1 MFVVTADQVGSR
13 DHADIAGPARDRL
26 NRDYGEHL
34 VLPADRTAGDEIQV
48 LTDHAAT
55 VLSIILELTRSHEWS
70 VGLGCGTIRHPLPAA
85 TREASGD
92 AFFAARDAIDRAKK
106 QHTRFAVETHR
117 GVGVGASD
125 RASDGANVEDDR
137 GTPWPAAADAEAL
150 INLLLEIREARSAAG
165 WEVYDL
171 TSTGITQNEA
181 ATRLG
186 ITAPSVSSRAKAAG
200 LKIERASIESLTRL
214 LQNLDRTSTRM
225 DPRA

>member
-1 MFVVTADQVGSR
+1 MFVITADQVGSR
-13 DHADIAGPARDRL
+13 DHADIAGSARDRL

-34 VLPADRTAGDEIQV
+34 ILPADRTAGDEIQV

-70 VGLGCGTIRHPLPAA
+70 VGLGCGTVRHPLPTA

-106 QHTRFAVETHR
+106 LHPRFAVETHL
-117 GVGVGASD
+117 GASVE
-125 RASDGANVEDDR
+125 ADGSTA
-137 GTPWPAAADAEAL
+137 WPAAADAEAL

-171 TSTGITQNEA
+171 TATGITQNEA

-225 DPRA
+225 DPRV

>member
-1 MFVVTADQVGSR
+1 MFVITADQVGSR
-13 DHADIAGPARDRL
+13 DHADIASSARDRL

-55 VLSIILELTRSHEWS
+55 VLSIVLELTRSHEWS

-117 GVGVGASD
+117 GVGVGANV
-125 RASDGANVEDDR
+125 RASVEDDR
-137 GTPWPAAADAEAL
+137 GTPWPTAADAEAL
-150 INLLLEIREARSAAG
+150 INLLLEIREARSEAG

-171 TSTGITQNEA
+171 TATGITQNEA

>member
-1 MFVVTADQVGSR
+1 MFVITADQVGSR

-70 VGLGCGTIRHPLPAA
+70 VGLGCGTIRHPLPSA

-125 RASDGANVEDDR
+125 GANVEDDR

-150 INLLLEIREARSAAG
+150 INLLLGIRGARSAAG

-181 ATRLG
+181 ASRLG